1 MTELDTTV
9 RAADDDPE
17 SSQEV
22 HNSPPDPME
31 SSPASTGNAGRRWR
45 RAGWLVA
52 FVVLVAVAGAAWWV
66 GASSQSPDQAAA
78 RAAEPDASWVTA
90 PVEFRVLSS
99 TIITRGDVRPE
110 TSTAIGAPVSVEG
123 TAVVTKR
130 VVTVGDVVAEGER
143 VLEVS
148 GRPVFVL
155 EGDAT
160 IYRTLQPG
168 MVGDD
173 VTAVQTALA
182 RLGYQLEATG
192 VFDDATKLAVA
203 ALYADAGYDPIPT
216 SAAFPADLAVA
227 ERAVTDAE
235 TAAHTARADLAAAV
249 EGPAG
254 SEVAAADAAVDAA
267 NSAVVDAR
275 ATRVETVDQAEIALD
290 VANASRDETQ
300 GRADATVEELNA
312 ANVAVHDAEITL
324 AAAKRHGDAAVAAA
338 EDQLQ
343 VAVLARQ
350 ELDERADTAALQAA
364 VDAADAAVTDARN
377 ALAELQR
384 VNGPTVAQGEIV
396 FVTTTPA
403 RVLSTP
409 ATATDPNPVA
419 GDGGGGD
426 NTAVLMSLASG
437 DLVVDV
443 TVRPDQVGLVST
455 GQDVTLL
462 DELTDTA
469 YPATVVT
476 IAEEATTDTS
486 GQLGHRI
493 TITPA
498 TPLPD
503 DLAGSNLRVTLT
515 SASTGTK
522 QLVVPVAAVTAAADG
537 TTRVSILDDTGT
549 PIDVEVTAGLSADG
563 FVAIEPA
570 NPDLLDADSAVIV
583 GR

>member
-9 RAADDDPE
+9 HAADDPQ

-22 HNSPPDPME
+22 HDSQPDPME
-31 SSPASTGNAGRRWR
+31 SSTASTGHAGRRWR
-45 RAGWLVA
+45 RAGWLAA

-110 TSTAIGAPVSVEG
+110 TSTAIGTPVSVEG

-130 VVTVGDVVAEGER
+130 VVAVGDVVAEGER
-143 VLEVS
+143 VVEVS

-155 EGDAT
+155 EGDAA

-168 MVGDD
+168 MAGDD

-203 ALYADAGYDPIPT
+203 ALYADAGYEPIPT
-216 SAAFPADLAVA
+216 SATYPADLATA

-235 TAAHTARADLAAAV
+235 TAADTARADLAAAV

-254 SEVAAADAAVDAA
+254 SEIAAADAAVDAA
-267 NSAVVDAR
+267 NNALVDAR

-290 VANASRDETQ
+290 VATASRDETQ
-300 GRADATVEELNA
+300 ARADVTVDELNA
-312 ANVAVHDAEITL
+312 ANVAVHDAEIAL

-343 VAVLARQ
+343 IVVLARQ
-350 ELDERADTAALQAA
+350 ELDEQADTAALRAA
-364 VDAADAAVTDARN
+364 VDAADTAVTDARN

-396 FVTTTPA
+396 FVTATPA

-409 ATATDPNPVA
+409 ATATDPNTAA
-419 GDGGGGD
+419 GDEGAAA
-426 NTAVLMSLASG
+426 NTAVLVSLASG

-443 TVRPDQVGLVST
+443 IIRPDQVGLVT
-455 GQDVTLL
+455 AGQDVILL
-462 DELTDTA
+462 DELTDTT
-469 YPATVVT
+469 YPATVTT
-476 IAEEATTDTS
+476 IDEEATTDPS
-486 GQLGHRI
+486 GQLGHRA

-498 TPLPD
+498 TALPD

-515 SASTGTK
+515 AASTGTK

-537 TTRVSILDDTGT
+537 ATRVSILDDTGT

-570 NPDLLDADSAVIV
+570 DPDLLHAGSAVIV